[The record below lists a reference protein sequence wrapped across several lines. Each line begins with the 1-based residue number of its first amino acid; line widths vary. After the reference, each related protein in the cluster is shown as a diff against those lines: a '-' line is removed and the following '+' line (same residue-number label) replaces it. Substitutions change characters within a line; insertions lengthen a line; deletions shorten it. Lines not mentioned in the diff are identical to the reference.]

1 MASRRN
7 GTLYVGQTN
16 NLLRRVVEHK
26 RKQVKGFT
34 QKYNVTILVWFDN
47 TNDNRI
53 AIEREKK
60 IKKWDRKWKLEL
72 IEESNPDWKD
82 LFFEI
87 GGTDE
92 MLNPDFN
99 IGDYNE

>member
-1 MASRRN
+1 
-7 GTLYVGQTN
+7 
-16 NLLRRVVEHK
+16 
-26 RKQVKGFT
+26 
-34 QKYNVTILVWFDN
+34 
-47 TNDNRI
+47 
-53 AIEREKK
+53 
-60 IKKWDRKWKLEL
+60 L

-82 LFFEI
+82 LFYEI

>member
-1 MASRRN
+1 MTSRRN

-82 LFFEI
+82 LFYEI